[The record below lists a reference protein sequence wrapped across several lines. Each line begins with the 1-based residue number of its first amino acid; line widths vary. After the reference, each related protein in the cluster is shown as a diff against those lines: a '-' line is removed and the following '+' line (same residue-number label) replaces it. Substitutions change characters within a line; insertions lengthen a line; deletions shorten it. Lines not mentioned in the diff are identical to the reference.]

1 MIKRLLI
8 IVILASM
15 LGCNYNQENIAN
27 LINETYFEEMVRI
40 SIIKAAPSINEDIV
54 DINQLDIIK
63 DEMRNITILEEY
75 TTDPNYGGVFKNG
88 SFRLM
93 FIFVKIEEKKHKVL
107 ELLYSTKDAIMI
119 VRAGDMF
126 PDKKPKTFEE
136 KISVYEFAIP
146 QRVNNL
152 LIQCENELPKEGF
165 FFNTWSDPLI

>member
-1 MIKRLLI
+1 
-8 IVILASM
+8 M

-63 DEMRNITILEEY
+63 DEMRSINILEEY
-75 TTDPNYGGVFKNG
+75 NIDPNYGGVFKNG
-88 SFRLM
+88 DFRLM
-93 FIFVKIEEKKHKVL
+93 FVFVKVEEKKHKVL

-136 KISVYEFAIP
+136 KISVYEFVIP

-152 LIQCENELPKEGF
+152 LIQCENKLPKEGF